1 MVNYYGVFYDR
12 PDLIHGAMR
21 SSTFARIHNCI
32 GDGPVL
38 LSTINSGL
46 RSYVNS
52 RPGFFYTGG
61 GNGRYAKIKSKIES
75 GQICMILLFADLV
88 NWHYVIGVG
97 YREYTDGSKFIRVVD
112 NWHNSSNKYIYSRN
126 LVGSYYMHISETVP
140 LQRDYK

>member
-1 MVNYYGVFYDR
+1 
-12 PDLIHGAMR
+12 
-21 SSTFARIHNCI
+21 
-32 GDGPVL
+32 
-38 LSTINSGL
+38 
-46 RSYVNS
+46 
-52 RPGFFYTGG
+52 
-61 GNGRYAKIKSKIES
+61 
-75 GQICMILLFADLV
+75 MILLFADLV